1 MNMQRQRKEQGE
13 QTRRT
18 IIEVTT
24 RLFAARGYAG
34 TSLDLIAKE
43 AQTSKSSIFWHFEN
57 KEDLLFTVVDRA
69 MGEWEM
75 QAGSE
80 ILAQPD
86 PPRQLA
92 KLIDLYRQLS
102 AERPDTL
109 RLLLGLL
116 LETAD
121 VNADVKQRFQRMYRG
136 YRTSIQI
143 VLEEGIT
150 QGHFRSDVPT
160 DHLSAM
166 ILALFDGLFIQ
177 WYMDP
182 QAVASAVFDS
192 LKHAIFALVMPG
204 SPVPSVDDTLNEP
217 VKSPIASPTGAG
229 HA

>member
-1 MNMQRQRKEQGE
+1 MQRQRKEQGE
-13 QTRRT
+13 QTRKT

-24 RLFAARGYAG
+24 KLFAMRGYAG

-69 MGEWEM
+69 MSEWEVK
-75 QAGSE
+75 AGTE
-80 ILAQPD
+80 ILAQPN

-92 KLIDLYRQLS
+92 KLVDLYRELAQD
-102 AERPDTL
+102 RPDTL

-121 VNADVKQRFQRMYRG
+121 ANQDVKQRFQRMYRG

-143 VLEEGIT
+143 VIDEGVA
-150 QGHFRSDVPT
+150 QGHFTKAVPS

-166 ILALFDGLFIQ
+166 VLAIFDGMFIQ
-177 WYMDP
+177 WFLDP
-182 QAVASAVFDS
+182 EAVPDE
-192 LKHAIFALVMPG
+192 IFETVKITIFNLVMPG
-204 SPVPSVDDTLNEP
+204 KEIPLAADEP
-217 VKSPIASPTGAG
+217 HPG